1 MRESIIRARRCGQ
14 KALNCEQR
22 DCMVSS
28 VPEPQINIAQFSKEK
43 FNRIIKI
50 EQTFLDLMIEDMFG
64 GW

>member
-1 MRESIIRARRCGQ
+1 
-14 KALNCEQR
+14 
-22 DCMVSS
+22 MVSS